1 MTVSVSNTILIIL
14 LFITD
19 GILRIWGTQHMLT
32 RFFGFAAKPKKGR
45 HIVFSI
51 VLAVYVLLNVTGSF
65 ILSDENNTITLFSE
79 VIFIFN
85 LIYWA
90 INLEERKKGK
100 KALLFIVTDLMVS
113 LFSELVAYI
122 VRLPFNSIHGDKVP
136 VMLFAVVISNII
148 SFGLI
153 LGISALSSKKRKT
166 PMPTSLIWVCLLT
179 YILIEVVM
187 SVFTMS
193 DIQGEYIHPMV
204 TLRLIVPEE
213 MIDSI
218 IGYAL
223 VIMLALFAGII
234 VFLLIKESESQYFQ
248 KKNTINEYYLESQ
261 KQHYESLSES
271 NREIRKIKHDMKN
284 HIYCLSDLYES
295 SKYDEL
301 GEYLKSMGAAM
312 QHTELTTF
320 VGHEIADAIISEK
333 KSKAEALGITLKAEG
348 ALYGVEI
355 AAIDVCTIFSNIMD
369 NAIEATQKL
378 PEDKRQIVL
387 NVGRNKNYLFISE
400 YNPVD
405 KVPDI
410 NDNVITTTKKDST
423 NHGFGITNIKEA
435 AAKYDGDVQ
444 LFVEGAES
452 DNKAKESGSDKLFHI
467 EVLIPIQE

>member
-1 MTVSVSNTILIIL
+1 MTVSVSNIILIIL
-14 LFITD
+14 LFISD
-19 GILRIWGTQHMLT
+19 GILRIWGTQHLLT
-32 RFFGFAAKPKKGR
+32 RFFGYAAKPKNGR

-51 VLAVYVLLNVTGSF
+51 VLAVYVALNITGSF
-65 ILSDENNTITLFSE
+65 FLSDENNTITLFSE

-85 LIYWA
+85 AIYWA

-100 KALLFIVTDLMVS
+100 KALVFIVTDLMSS
-113 LFSELVAYI
+113 LFSELIAYI
-122 VRLPFNSIHGDKVP
+122 VRLPFNSIHGDKGP
-136 VMLFAVVISNII
+136 VMLSAVVISNVI

-213 MIDSI
+213 MIDVI

-223 VIMLALFAGII
+223 VIILALFAGVI
-234 VFLLIKESESQYFQ
+234 VFLLIKESEAQYFQ
-248 KKNTINEYYLESQ
+248 KKNTISEYYLESQ

-284 HIYCLSDLYES
+284 HIYCLSELYES

-301 GEYLKSMGAAM
+301 GEYLKDMGAAM

-333 KSKAEALGITLKAEG
+333 KSKAAEKNIVLSAEG
-348 ALYGVEI
+348 TMYGVEM
-355 AAIDVCTIFSNIMD
+355 AAIDICTIFSNILD
-369 NAIEATQKL
+369 NAIEATEKL
-378 PEDKRQIVL
+378 PEKNRQINL
-387 NVGRNKNYLFISE
+387 KVGRNKNYLLISE
-400 YNPVD
+400 CNPVD
-405 KVPDI
+405 KAPNI
-410 NDNVITTTKKDST
+410 QDNSIATTKKSKA
-423 NHGFGITNIKEA
+423 NHGFGITNVREA

-444 LFVEGAES
+444 LYIEGEDGKNKAAEDES
-452 DNKAKESGSDKLFHI
+452 DVMNFHI
-467 EVLIPIQE
+467 DVMIPM